1 MGHGHVDFTK
11 AIESIPG
18 RTVPVQVKIAASALI
33 VVGLVAGAYAFATD
47 PTRAGGALITNF
59 MYFNGIAIGGFMLT
73 PRYDDDPELLRAA
86 VGDLAQC
93 CLEVVEEMKWPD
105 EDLLPRVRA

>member
-1 MGHGHVDFTK
+1 MLPYF
-11 AIESIPG
+11 
-18 RTVPVQVKIAASALI
+18 VPV
-33 VVGLVAGAYAFATD
+33 
-47 PTRAGGALITNF
+47 
-59 MYFNGIAIGGFMLT
+59 GGFMLT